1 MLSHI
6 IKKLIVQ
13 VFFLIW
19 WFLLI
24 FKTLIFTFTFM
35 YLADAFIH
43 FLVSMCVPW
52 ELNPQPLALL
62 TQCSTT
68 ESQEQL
74 IFRLLFLLFYYLLL
88 LKTIFYL
95 ELFFLC
101 IFSLWWK
108 ASILQY
114 FFPLW
119 FNNLIYGM
127 DYQWLLSNR
136 DIQNMQAQRCLSVW
150 VTQNWIR
157 DVQTLV
163 LHVYSISFYF
173 YHLLGPFILQLTAI
187 FCHILARYTSFL
199 SVQSRTGALE
209 WRASREDLVRSY
221 VNMGF
226 LSNYNPSMQNTR
238 GETLLLPEKRL

>member
-1 MLSHI
+1 MLYHWVTGTAYFQVIVFIILLFII
-6 IKKLIVQ
+6 IKNNIL
-13 VFFLIW
+13 
-19 WFLLI
+19 
-24 FKTLIFTFTFM
+24 
-35 YLADAFIH
+35 
-43 FLVSMCVPW
+43 
-52 ELNPQPLALL
+52 
-62 TQCSTT
+62 
-68 ESQEQL
+68 
-74 IFRLLFLLFYYLLL
+74 FR
-88 LKTIFYL
+88 II
-95 ELFFLC
+95 FLC

-150 VTQNWIR
+150 VMQNWIH

-209 WRASREDLVRSY
+209 WRASPWGSRAVICKY
-221 VNMGF
+221 GF
-226 LSNYNPSMQNTR
+226 LV
-238 GETLLLPEKRL
+238 